1 MSNFNKASAATRP
14 LAYSYLRLSS
24 ERQLRGD
31 GLRRQM
37 ESSALYCEE
46 KGLALDTTWKDLGVS
61 AFSGANRERG
71 ALREFLEHVRSGKIP
86 VGSHLIIESLDRLS
100 RDKVR
105 KALPVFIE
113 IINAGITIHTLV
125 DGRELNASSMDDNSF
140 EIMQSINSF
149 VRANEESATKSRRL
163 SAAWEKKRRDAAA
176 GTRKVSCRCPGWLKA
191 RKNSKGEIKFSKIPE
206 RVTMVQDAYK
216 WLAEGLG
223 VDMIARRFNHAGLRS
238 WGKGTGEWFGGS
250 VYKVLFSTDAVL
262 GRFQPCKMVEY
273 EEAGERKMKRVS
285 DGDPI
290 DGYFPAVVSDEM
302 WVKAKAA
309 QNRRSMAKPANA
321 GGRKGTIYTNLF
333 SKLALCGC
341 CGRRMGIRHG
351 APRTK
356 IKIALQCTGVHKG
369 TCRNTHRIDYNAL
382 EADFIRW
389 VTELVITRDE
399 QRDTSD
405 LDTRIAALQVQDNAI
420 SNKINKLM
428 DRLED
433 AEDSSEI
440 ADIRERMQARR
451 AEVADI
457 RALMTKLHIE
467 RRAMTLAPQAKDR
480 VEEVA
485 ALNARLSEP
494 SNDRFAIR
502 ASIAGNIHDLVS
514 EMTVSR
520 ERVFVRLRTGE
531 VYAFSQS
538 GASKEPVQHF
548 DKIKV
553 QPSAS
558 RGERWVHVEVG
569 PPAGDEPVT
578 ISSVSGLLDLHADL
592 HPRLTLSSSTSS
604 T

>member
-1 MSNFNKASAATRP
+1 MSNSNLVSAASRP

-24 ERQLRGD
+24 ERQLKGD

-37 ESSALYCEE
+37 ESSALYCE
-46 KGLALDTTWKDLGVS
+46 KQGFTLDTTWKDLGVS

-71 ALREFLEHVRSGKIP
+71 ALREFLDHVRSGKIP
-86 VGSHLIIESLDRLS
+86 GGSHLIIESLDRLS

-105 KALPVFIE
+105 KALPIFIE
-113 IINAGITIHTLV
+113 IINSGITVHTLV
-125 DGRELNASSMDDNSF
+125 DGRVLNASSIDDNAF
-140 EIMQSINSF
+140 EIMQSIMSF

-191 RKNSKGEIKFSKIPE
+191 RKNGKGEIKFSKIPE
-206 RVTMVQDAYK
+206 RVKMVQDAYK

-223 VDMIARRFNHAGLRS
+223 VDLIARRFNRAGLPS

-273 EEAGERKMKRVS
+273 EEAGERKTRRVP
-285 DGDPI
+285 DGDQI
-290 DGYFPAVVSDEM
+290 EGYFPAVVSDEA

-309 QNRRSMAKPANA
+309 QNRRSMVKPSNA
-321 GGRKGTIYTNLF
+321 GGRKGTVYTNLF
-333 SKLALCGC
+333 SKLATCGC

-369 TCRNTHRIDYNAL
+369 TCSNVHRIDYNAL

-399 QRDTSD
+399 HRDTSD
-405 LDTRIAALQVQDNAI
+405 LDTRIAALQVQDATI
-420 SNKINKLM
+420 SSKINKLM

-433 AEDSSEI
+433 AEDGSEV
-440 ADIRERMQARR
+440 ADIRVRMQARR
-451 AEVADI
+451 SEIGDVRSALSKLEV
-457 RALMTKLHIE
+457 E
-467 RRAMTLAPQAKDR
+467 RRAMTLAPKAKDR

-485 ALNARLSEP
+485 ALNARLSDP

-502 ASIAGNIHDLVS
+502 ASIAGNIHDLVG

-531 VYAFSQS
+531 VYAFTQS
-538 GASKEPVQHF
+538 GALIEPVQHF
-548 DKIKV
+548 DKVKV
-553 QPSAS
+553 QPGAGRGAS
-558 RGERWVHVEVG
+558 WAHVELG
-569 PPAGDEPVT
+569 LPMDTEPAT
-578 ISSVSGLLDLHADL
+578 ISSVSSLLDLHADL
-592 HPRLTLSSSTSS
+592 QSHLTVSSLPSPN
-604 T
+604 